1 MEQMWTGFKS
11 TNGEVDINGNIVL
24 KASDGY
30 ALSLAV
36 FEREHPRGYIQIIHG
51 MEEHKERY
59 EAFAE
64 QLWQAGFTVVTSDM
78 RGHGEHAPKLGFFK
92 EKDGDRYLLSDQV
105 QITAYIRERF
115 QTEKVM
121 ILHIPWEPSLQ
132 GICFVPSHTVTQRWY

>member
-1 MEQMWTGFKS
+1 ME
-11 TNGEVDINGNIVL
+11 NIVL

-64 QLWQAGFTVVTSDM
+64 QLWHCLLYTS
-78 RGHGEHAPKLGFFK
+78 
-92 EKDGDRYLLSDQV
+92 
-105 QITAYIRERF
+105 
-115 QTEKVM
+115 
-121 ILHIPWEPSLQ
+121 PS
-132 GICFVPSHTVTQRWY
+132 PRD

>member
-1 MEQMWTGFKS
+1 ME
-11 TNGEVDINGNIVL
+11 NIVL

-64 QLWQAGFTVVTSDM
+64 QLCTG
-78 RGHGEHAPKLGFFK
+78 
-92 EKDGDRYLLSDQV
+92 
-105 QITAYIRERF
+105 
-115 QTEKVM
+115 
-121 ILHIPWEPSLQ
+121 
-132 GICFVPSHTVTQRWY
+132 

>member
-1 MEQMWTGFKS
+1 ME
-11 TNGEVDINGNIVL
+11 NIVL
-24 KASDGY
+24 KAFDGY

-36 FEREHPRGYIQIIHG
+36 F
-51 MEEHKERY
+51 EHKERY

-64 QLWQAGFTVVTSDM
+64 QLWQVGFTVVTSDM

-121 ILHIPWEPSLQ
+121 IFAHSA
-132 GICFVPSHTVTQRWY
+132 

>member
-1 MEQMWTGFKS
+1 ME
-11 TNGEVDINGNIVL
+11 NIVL

-78 RGHGEHAPKLGFFK
+78 RGHGGTCSKAGVL
-92 EKDGDRYLLSDQV
+92 
-105 QITAYIRERF
+105 
-115 QTEKVM
+115 
-121 ILHIPWEPSLQ
+121 
-132 GICFVPSHTVTQRWY
+132 